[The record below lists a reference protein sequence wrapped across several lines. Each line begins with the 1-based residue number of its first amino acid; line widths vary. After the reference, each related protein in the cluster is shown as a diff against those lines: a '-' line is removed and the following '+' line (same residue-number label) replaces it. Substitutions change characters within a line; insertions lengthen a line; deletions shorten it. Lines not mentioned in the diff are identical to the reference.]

1 METTQDRVERG
12 LAQLGKDIVSL
23 FNGKP
28 KESKETIVESECVP
42 IVQNVIYNYSGETQS
57 PVQMRKFNFIDV
69 VKIAFCIMV
78 IVVVAKILIDPRW
91 FVDGFDSMVRF
102 FHSS

>member
-1 METTQDRVERG
+1 MLSTQERVERG

-28 KESKETIVESECVP
+28 KESNETMVESKCNP
-42 IVQNVIYNYSGETQS
+42 LVQNIINNYTNRTES

-69 VKIAFCIMV
+69 FKIAFCIVV
-78 IVVVAKILIDPRW
+78 IVAVVKILIDPAG

-102 FHSS
+102 FHSF